1 MAEVAPLR
9 AGDPAHLGPYRLTG
23 LLGEGG
29 QGTVFLAEDEPGH
42 RVAVKLLHA
51 RFSGDAK
58 ARSRFAAEVA
68 VAKRVSP
75 FCTARVLDSDVEGD
89 RPYIVSEFIDGPSL
103 SEVLAA
109 EGPRTGADL
118 DRVAIGTMTALA
130 AIHQAGVVHRDFK
143 PANVLLAPDGP
154 RVIDFGIARALDA
167 TGTLSSTAIGTPAY
181 MSPEQISGARVG
193 PPADVW
199 AWAATMAY
207 ASSGRPAFGQDSIP
221 AVMHR
226 ILNMPPDLGA
236 LAEPLRGLVAGC
248 LAKDPALRPQSQHV
262 LAYLLRLAG
271 SLPEPGAASGA
282 GDAGEPHDSTILNQG
297 AEAAAESAGLSAGSH
312 APPAPLPPPFPPPP
326 PGPAP
331 VMAPHVPAMAPAP
344 GLQGQVPG
352 GPTWPSNGASSG
364 GPTSPFGDPSPRK
377 PNRTGGGK
385 RRRGIGVLA
394 GAGGAALVALVVT
407 GTVIAVRMSGDGD
420 GDRDPAPLGRTGGTL
435 AVAARGDLSTGSEI
449 DPSHSISGT
458 ARFLGKQLFTGLTET
473 ATDGSVR
480 NRLALSVQPDAT
492 CKTWTIAL
500 KEGTRFSDGT
510 PVDAQAFA
518 RGWARAASVTTGD
531 SPLLMADID
540 GYALVSAGKAAE
552 FSGVKVTG
560 GGGLVVTLTSPNC
573 DFPARLADPV
583 FAPVPVSAG
592 KADNATYNMEPVGN
606 GPFKVAS
613 YAKGKSVTLARN
625 TAWAFGQARLDQ
637 VTVRL
642 DSDTAAGRAAF
653 AAGQVGWSPLGN
665 DDPVAAGQ
673 PNVTTRF
680 LPSARMLVPITARGA
695 MSSREARLAVSYALD
710 RDEIGKALGGVSRP
724 AHGVVPAALP
734 GFGKPGVCPSCDAS
748 DPAKAKEL
756 AAQAGL
762 KPGTKVRL
770 YMQNLPAYQRL
781 GTVVAAQLERTL
793 GWEIEQRSSDF
804 SAYRKNVVA
813 KDASGLAFF
822 AWSPDYPTPYTML
835 WSLLGSTGVAT
846 EENSFY
852 NLAGYKNTRFDDLM
866 YRAVRT
872 VPEGPRADLYK
883 QAEKVALDDM
893 ALIPLA
899 ELGRA
904 AQRSDRYVGLEL
916 DFDGDPTLA
925 TAALK

>member
-9 AGDPAHLGPYRLTG
+9 SGDPAHLGPYRLTG

-29 QGTVFLAEDEPGH
+29 QGTVFLGEDEPGH

-109 EGPRTGADL
+109 DGPRTGADL

-181 MSPEQISGARVG
+181 MAPEQISGARVG

-271 SLPEPGAASGA
+271 SLPEPGAGA
-282 GDAGEPHDSTILNQG
+282 VAVGGGDGHDTTILNQG
-297 AEAAAESAGLSAGSH
+297 AEAAAESEGLHASAGP
-312 APPAPLPPPFPPPP
+312 PPAPFPPP
-326 PGPAP
+326 
-331 VMAPHVPAMAPAP
+331 APAP
-344 GLQGQVPG
+344 PPGFPGQVPA
-352 GPTWPSNGASSG
+352 GPTWPSGGSPSG
-364 GPTSPFGDPSPRK
+364 GSTSPFGDPALGA
-377 PNRTGGGK
+377 PNGKGGGK
-385 RRRGIGVLA
+385 RRRGLGVLA
-394 GAGGAALVALVVT
+394 GAGGAALVALIIT
-407 GTVIAVRMSGDGD
+407 GTVIAVRMSDGGDP
-420 GDRDPAPLGRTGGTL
+420 DPGPTPLGRTGGTL
-435 AVAARGDLSTGSEI
+435 AVSTRSDLGSGSEI

-473 ATDGSVR
+473 GTDGAVR
-480 NRLALSVQPDAT
+480 NRLATSIQPDST

-500 KEGTRFSDGT
+500 KEGTLFSDGS

-540 GYALVSAGKAAE
+540 GYALVSANKAAE

-613 YAKGKSVTLARN
+613 YVKGKTVTLARN
-625 TAWAFGQARLDQ
+625 PAWAFGQARLDQ

-642 DSDTAAGRAAF
+642 DSDAAAGRAAF
-653 AAGQVGWSPLGN
+653 TSGQVGWSTLSN
-665 DDPVAAGQ
+665 DDAATAGQ
-673 PNVTTRF
+673 ANVITRF
-680 LPSARMLVPITARGA
+680 LASERMLVPITARGA
-695 MSSREARLAVSYALD
+695 MSSKEARLAVSYALD
-710 RDEIGKALGGVSRP
+710 RDEISRALGGVNRP

-734 GFGKPGVCPSCDAS
+734 GFGKPGACPSCDAS
-748 DPAKAKEL
+748 DPAKAKQL

-762 KPGTKVRL
+762 KAGTNVRL

-781 GTVVAAQLERTL
+781 GAVVAAQLERTL
-793 GWEIEQRSSDF
+793 GWRIEQRPSDF

-846 EENSFY
+846 EANSYY
-852 NLAGYKNTRFDDLM
+852 NLAGYRNTRFDDLM

-872 VPEGPRADLYK
+872 VPEGQRADLYR

-904 AQRSDRYVGLEL
+904 ALRSDKYVGLEF

-925 TAALK
+925 NAALK